1 VSLSGQESAGIVRFQ
16 MGIEHADARVTEA
29 IESAVAWFKGAQL
42 NGIRW
47 VEKPGATVD
56 HIVVADREAPP
67 LWARFYQIESNL
79 PIFTGRDRV
88 VRYDVAEI
96 ESERRNVYRWYTD
109 APAKLLNTDYPVWLK
124 RVAP

>member
-1 VSLSGQESAGIVRFQ
+1 MLLSGQESAGIVRFL

-88 VRYDVAEI
+88 VRYDC
-96 ESERRNVYRWYTD
+96 RRNRERATQ
-109 APAKLLNTDYPVWLK
+109 WLSLVH
-124 RVAP
+124 RRAGEAT